1 MEDKDIMITAMLTD
15 VLVRISV
22 LEKILIDKQ
31 ILSSEELSKLGSEFA
46 DMINSK
52 IKEASE
58 GGAKEKVE

>member
-46 DMINSK
+46 EMINSK

-58 GGAKEKVE
+58 GGIKEKVE

>member
-31 ILSSEELSKLGSEFA
+31 ILTSEELSKLGSEFSE
-46 DMINSK
+46 MINSK

-58 GGAKEKVE
+58 SVKEKVE